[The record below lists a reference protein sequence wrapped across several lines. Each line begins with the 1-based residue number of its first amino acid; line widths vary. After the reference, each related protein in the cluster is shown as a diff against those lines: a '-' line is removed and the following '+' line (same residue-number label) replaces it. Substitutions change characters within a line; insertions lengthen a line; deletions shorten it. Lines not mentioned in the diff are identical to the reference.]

1 MAVDYVSGY
10 IQRNKDGR
18 YEGSVT
24 IDGIKLPEISAVYFM
39 DNGENYLWLKRKK
52 VLFYDFES
60 QSYKKRDAIPPWEAY
75 LKKQLDNETVA
86 YKGDFYFL
94 RFRYSIVGVWDNIL
108 GKEKQRLN
116 LFVERMPMSKQTI
129 INKINE
135 FNIKN
140 DRRRD

>member
-1 MAVDYVSGY
+1 MAVDYVNGY
-10 IQRNKDGR
+10 IQRSKDGR
-18 YEGSVT
+18 YEGAVT

-86 YKGDFYFL
+86 YKGEFYFL
-94 RFRYSIVGVWDNIL
+94 RFKYSIVGVWDNIL

-135 FNIKN
+135 FNRKN